1 MSKKKRKSF
10 MDVTVT
16 EFMTGRYGQ
25 DEVSK
30 VLIIGAMVLMVCT
43 LLIQSYLG
51 LWQLAKVLYIVALI
65 LLGFGYYRMGSK
77 NIKRRT
83 AEREAYL
90 KLIAPFSAKARKK
103 LEKDET
109 VKKYA
114 NFEAYTELGE
124 DGVTVY
130 KCYRCRK
137 CDVVVRY
144 EAGGGIVKVVCPEC
158 GTNLVDRL

>member
-1 MSKKKRKSF
+1 MAKKKRI
-10 MDVTVT
+10 MDTTVT
-16 EFMTGRYGQ
+16 EFMTGRYGY
-25 DEVSK
+25 DELSK
-30 VLIIGAMVLMVCT
+30 LLIIASMVMMVAT
-43 LLIQSYLG
+43 ILIQNNLG
-51 LWQLAKVLYIVALI
+51 AWQLSKYLYIVALI
-65 LLGFGYYRMGSK
+65 VLGLGYWRMGSK

-114 NFEAYTELGE
+114 NFEAYSELGE
-124 DGVTVY
+124 DGETVY
-130 KCYRCRK
+130 RCYRCRK

-144 EAGGGIVKVVCPEC
+144 EAGGGIVKVICPEC

>member
-1 MSKKKRKSF
+1 MNT
-10 MDVTVT
+10 TVT

-30 VLIIGAMVLMVCT
+30 VLIIASMVLMVAT
-43 LLIQSYLG
+43 LLVQSSWG
-51 LWQLAKVLYIVALI
+51 LWQLSKYLYVVAL
-65 LLGFGYYRMGSK
+65 LMLGFGYYRMGSK

-90 KLIAPFSAKARKK
+90 KFIAPFSAKARKK
-103 LEKDET
+103 LEKEES

>member
-1 MSKKKRKSF
+1 
-10 MDVTVT
+10 MDTTVT
-16 EFMTGRYGQ
+16 EFMTGRYGY

-30 VLIIGAMVLMVCT
+30 VLIIVAMVLLVVT
-43 LLIQSYLG
+43 LLAQTKLG
-51 LWQLAKVLYIVALI
+51 LWGLSRYVYVVALI
-65 LLGFGYYRMGSK
+65 FLGLGYGRMASK
-77 NIKRRT
+77 KIKKRT

-90 KLIAPFSAKARKK
+90 KLISPFSAKARQK
-103 LEKDET
+103 LENQDQ

-124 DGVTVY
+124 DGETVY

-144 EAGGGIVKVVCPEC
+144 EAGGGIVKVICPEC
-158 GTNLVDRL
+158 GTNLVDRV

>member
-1 MSKKKRKSF
+1 MAKKRKSI
-10 MDVTVT
+10 MDTTVT
-16 EFMTGRYGQ
+16 EFMTGRYGY

-30 VLIIGAMVLMVCT
+30 VLIIASIVLLAATM
-43 LLIQSYLG
+43 LLQTSLG
-51 LWQLAKVLYIVALI
+51 LWNASKFVYIIALL

-83 AEREAYL
+83 AERMAYL
-90 KLIAPFSAKARKK
+90 KFIAPFSKIARQK
-103 LEKDET
+103 LEKQDE

>member
-1 MSKKKRKSF
+1 MAKKRKNI
-10 MDVTVT
+10 MNTTVT

-30 VLIIGAMVLMVCT
+30 VLIIAAMVLMVGT
-43 LLIQSYLG
+43 LLVQSSFG
-51 LWQLAKVLYIVALI
+51 LWQLSKYLYIVALI
-65 LLGFGYYRMGSK
+65 LLGLGYYRMGSK
-77 NIKRRT
+77 NIRRRT

-90 KLIAPFSAKARKK
+90 KLISPFSKIARQK
-103 LEKDET
+103 LEKQDQ

-124 DGVTVY
+124 DGETVY

-144 EAGGGIVKVVCPEC
+144 EAGGGIVKVICPEC

>member
-1 MSKKKRKSF
+1 MAKQKKKIS
-10 MDVTVT
+10 DITVT
-16 EFMTGRYGQ
+16 EFMTGRYGY
-25 DEVSK
+25 DELSK
-30 VLIIGAMVLMVCT
+30 LLVIISMVLLAGTM
-43 LLIQSYLG
+43 LIQSKLG
-51 LWQLAKVLYIVALI
+51 LWNVSKLMYIVAL
-65 LLGFGYYRMGSK
+65 LFLGFGYYRMGSK

-83 AEREAYL
+83 AERMAYL
-90 KLIAPFSAKARKK
+90 KMIAPFSAKVRMK
-103 LEKDET
+103 LEKQDE

-124 DGVTVY
+124 DGETVY
-130 KCYRCRK
+130 RCYRCRK

>member
-1 MSKKKRKSF
+1 MAKKKRI
-10 MDVTVT
+10 MDTTVT
-16 EFMTGRYGQ
+16 EFMTGRYGY
-25 DEVSK
+25 DELSK
-30 VLIIGAMVLMVCT
+30 VLIIASMVMMVAT
-43 LLIQSYLG
+43 ILIQNNLGAWQLSKYLYIIALIVLG
-51 LWQLAKVLYIVALI
+51 L
-65 LLGFGYYRMGSK
+65 GYWRMGSK
-77 NIKRRT
+77 NIKKRT

-114 NFEAYTELGE
+114 NFEAYSELGE

-144 EAGGGIVKVVCPEC
+144 EAGGGIVKVICPEC

>member
-1 MSKKKRKSF
+1 MNT
-10 MDVTVT
+10 TVT

-30 VLIIGAMVLMVCT
+30 VLIIASMVLMVGT
-43 LLIQSYLG
+43 LLAQTSFG
-51 LWQLAKVLYIVALI
+51 LWQLSKYLYVVALL

-83 AEREAYL
+83 AERMAYL
-90 KLIAPFSAKARKK
+90 KFIAPFSRSARQK
-103 LEKDET
+103 LEKQDE